1 MKAAKFVLALVLGTW
16 FLGSASAAQTPS
28 FPERPIKMIVG
39 FSAGGGTDVV
49 ARILAQK
56 MSDTMGQSVVVEN
69 RTGASGLIAAE
80 AVAKSPPDG
89 YTIMMGSQTTLAVAP
104 TLYRRTG
111 LDPAR
116 DFAGIA
122 LAGVSPMDG
131 PRLDCGAFGPRRDRD
146 CHGRARCAQ
155 FRIGRPW
162 HYPAYGRRAVLLA
175 GRDQNDACGLPRRGA
190 GHQ

>member
-1 MKAAKFVLALVLGTW
+1 MKTAKFALALVLGTW
-16 FLGSASAAQTPS
+16 FLGSASPAQTPS

-56 MSDTMGQSVVVEN
+56 MSDTIGQSVVVEN

-104 TLYRRTG
+104 TLYRSTG
-111 LDPAR
+111 LDLRHVISPAS
-116 DFAGIA
+116 
-122 LAGVSPMDG
+122 LSPAFRPWSLWCI
-131 PRLDCGAFGPRRDRD
+131 PRLRRIRS
-146 CHGRARCAQ
+146 
-155 FRIGRPW
+155 PT
-162 HYPAYGRRAVLLA
+162 
-175 GRDQNDACGLPRRGA
+175 
-190 GHQ
+190 

>member
-1 MKAAKFVLALVLGTW
+1 MVPRQREPFADAEL
-16 FLGSASAAQTPS
+16 S
-28 FPERPIKMIVG
+28 RPIKMIVG

-56 MSDTMGQSVVVEN
+56 MSDTIGQSVVVEN

-111 LDPAR
+111 LDPA
-116 DFAGIA
+116 
-122 LAGVSPMDG
+122 
-131 PRLDCGAFGPRRDRD
+131 
-146 CHGRARCAQ
+146 
-155 FRIGRPW
+155 
-162 HYPAYGRRAVLLA
+162 
-175 GRDQNDACGLPRRGA
+175 
-190 GHQ
+190 